1 MDARKIAQKQSS
13 GNAVKSILC
22 PTNGIRDEIRKKGG
36 IPKNHARDNY
46 IRIKLREQAYKEKK
60 MVTFIFFIQRL

>member
-22 PTNGIRDEIRKKGG
+22 PTKGIRYE
-36 IPKNHARDNY
+36 NN
-46 IRIKLREQAYKEKK
+46 
-60 MVTFIFFIQRL
+60 

>member
-22 PTNGIRDEIRKKGG
+22 PTNGIRDEIRRKGG
-36 IPKNHARDNY
+36 VPKNHARDNY
-46 IRIKLREQAYKEKK
+46 MRIKLQEQAYREKK
-60 MVTFIFFIQRL
+60 NDGINT